1 MWIFSKTKEVLGFR
15 SPESVILSE
24 VLSCPVRAFF
34 ILWFVI
40 HEYLLFVE
48 NDLGMR

>member
-34 ILWFVI
+34 YFVVCNSRI
-40 HEYLLFVE
+40 SFV
-48 NDLGMR
+48 RRK